1 MAEGKIAEAGEEKGE
16 IRIDFFDPHFHIWGP
31 PIHDMDIL
39 FAPGGEDPHYG
50 VDRYE
55 AEFNAAG
62 YVSSSAAGAAD
73 GGGGE
78 PADGGAPRFRVVHA
92 GGVFV
97 EALSVCFP
105 SMPAE
110 ELNVKCL
117 EEATFASDSLATST
131 KLYTVV
137 GSLCLEDAAVEE
149 HMKALVKDGP
159 VDILLTSEWPS
170 ELNAELGAGEDATR
184 PNLPDPGSCVSP
196 AVAELARA
204 LEPRYHFFAQ
214 GKQFYKRRPFVVPS
228 EHHLC
233 SSIALAGVDSKKGFH
248 AIALSNTVRDS
259 PREVLFKERKL
270 ATPCPYNEG
279 VLSQITR

>member
-149 HMKALVKDGP
+149 HMKALVAIPNVVGIRQIVNKEPSWPRNGDRA
-159 VDILLTSEWPS
+159 DFLLDEQW
-170 ELNAELGAGEDATR
+170 
-184 PNLPDPGSCVSP
+184 
-196 AVAELARA
+196 
-204 LEPRYHFFAQ
+204 Q
-214 GKQFYKRRPFVVPS
+214 
-228 EHHLC
+228 
-233 SSIALAGVDSKKGFH
+233 KGFGLLQQYG
-248 AIALSNTVRDS
+248 A
-259 PREVLFKERKL
+259 
-270 ATPCPYNEG
+270 
-279 VLSQITR
+279 

>member
-1 MAEGKIAEAGEEKGE
+1 MAEGKIAAGEAQGE
-16 IRIDFFDPHFHIWGP
+16 ICIDFFDPHFHIWGP

-62 YVSSSAAGAAD
+62 YVSASASASAAGPTGAE

-78 PADGGAPRFRVVHA
+78 PADGAPRFRVVHA

-117 EEATFASDSLATST
+117 EEATFASDSLAAST
-131 KLYTVV
+131 KPYTVV

-149 HMKALVKDGP
+149 HMKALVAIPNVVGIRQVVNKEPSWPRNGDRA
-159 VDILLTSEWPS
+159 DFLLDEQW
-170 ELNAELGAGEDATR
+170 
-184 PNLPDPGSCVSP
+184 
-196 AVAELARA
+196 
-204 LEPRYHFFAQ
+204 Q
-214 GKQFYKRRPFVVPS
+214 
-228 EHHLC
+228 
-233 SSIALAGVDSKKGFH
+233 KGFGLLQQH
-248 AIALSNTVRDS
+248 SACRRSVRVCGCVGAPWARLGS
-259 PREVLFKERKL
+259 
-270 ATPCPYNEG
+270 TG
-279 VLSQITR
+279 